1 MFEIIT
7 FLVLKSILGSRI
19 VSWMVILVPGYINR
33 YNEMKKRY
41 EIVPLICGHVIEV
54 MHNKYDT
61 EILTYCGKQINNIYS
76 FLYVS
81 DSQ

>member
-41 EIVPLICGHVIEV
+41 ESAAHVNIGH
-54 MHNKYDT
+54 
-61 EILTYCGKQINNIYS
+61 INGSNVTI
-76 FLYVS
+76 
-81 DSQ
+81 